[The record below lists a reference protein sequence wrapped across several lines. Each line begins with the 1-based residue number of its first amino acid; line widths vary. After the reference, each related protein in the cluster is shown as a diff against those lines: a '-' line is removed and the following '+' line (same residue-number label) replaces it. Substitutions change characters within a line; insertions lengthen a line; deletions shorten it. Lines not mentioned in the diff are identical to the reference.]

1 MNVEESLGWTALFIT
16 VVYTCV
22 GLPSQI
28 RRNYLTK
35 STTGLSLFMV
45 AMLACTF
52 SVWFAYGLTV
62 SPRNWFIIGANVP
75 GAVFALVMLAQFCIY
90 RKRLDDKPPA

>member
-1 MNVEESLGWTALFIT
+1 MNAGEWLGWAALLVT

-28 RRNYLTK
+28 RRNHITK

-45 AMLACTF
+45 TMLTCTF
-52 SVWFAYGLTV
+52 SVWLAYGLTV

-75 GAVFALVMLAQFCIY
+75 GAAFALVMLAQFGIY
-90 RKRLDDKPPA
+90 RRRPGDSPSA

>member
-1 MNVEESLGWTALFIT
+1 MNAADSLGWVALFIT

-45 AMLACTF
+45 TMLTATF

-62 SPRNWFIIGANVP
+62 SPRNWFIVGANVP
-75 GAVFALVMLAQFCIY
+75 GAVFALVMLGQFCIY
-90 RKRLDDKPPA
+90 RGRSADRPPV